1 MVINRFPTSSM
12 RRSILDSRI
21 TTLANGLRVISI
33 NLPHVESASVAA
45 FVNVGSR
52 NETAEE
58 NGISHV
64 LEHMAFKGTTTR
76 SCHDVLSELEQ
87 LGADVN
93 AFTSRDRTAYYV
105 NGLREHI
112 PTLIE
117 LIADVLKNSTFP
129 EDELE
134 RERKAILQEI
144 AGDKDD
150 HQTCAYQLHDRVL
163 YGDQNLGRPIIGT
176 VENVK
181 KFTRDD
187 LIAFMKQYYTGVN
200 MIVGVVGNINHDD
213 VLDLVKAE
221 FETIERGMVNTSP
234 VAVYEGGYQEQEFD
248 IEQSHIILSFPAVN
262 SVDPLHYAEAVASA
276 VLSDGMSSP
285 LFSEVREK
293 RGLVYT
299 ITTFTDM
306 LDDVGTFYL
315 YAGATPENFEE
326 LFPIITD
333 ELLKLTQAVNPKDLE
348 RAKNQLRVRL
358 TRRQERGFGLLSNSI
373 ENLFTYGYV
382 PSLNETLD
390 KIAAVNAEDVMSA
403 FKRWLA
409 SKPSL
414 TISGPG
420 ADGTIYDD
428 ILRKFGQPTLGSLT
442 RLTNQ
447 LLKDPEIKAGYDAQ
461 EIIEAARY
469 GDQTA

>member
-1 MVINRFPTSSM
+1 MIVFYTVIK
-12 RRSILDSRI
+12 ILVVR
-21 TTLANGLRVISI
+21 LLV
-33 NLPHVESASVAA
+33 
-45 FVNVGSR
+45 
-52 NETAEE
+52 
-58 NGISHV
+58 
-64 LEHMAFKGTTTR
+64 
-76 SCHDVLSELEQ
+76 
-87 LGADVN
+87 
-93 AFTSRDRTAYYV
+93 
-105 NGLREHI
+105 
-112 PTLIE
+112 
-117 LIADVLKNSTFP
+117 
-129 EDELE
+129 
-134 RERKAILQEI
+134 
-144 AGDKDD
+144 
-150 HQTCAYQLHDRVL
+150 
-163 YGDQNLGRPIIGT
+163 
-176 VENVK
+176 
-181 KFTRDD
+181 FTRDD

-213 VLDLVKAE
+213 ILDLVKAE

-248 IEQSHIILSFPAVN
+248 IEQSHIILSFPAIN

>member
-1 MVINRFPTSSM
+1 MAINHFPPSSI

-21 TTLANGLRVISI
+21 TTLDNGLRVISI
-33 NLPHVESASVAA
+33 NLPHIESASVAA

-52 NETAEE
+52 NESAEE
-58 NGISHV
+58 SGISHV
-64 LEHMAFKGTTTR
+64 LEHMGFKGTTTR
-76 SCHDVLSELEQ
+76 SCHELLSELEQ

-134 RERKAILQEI
+134 LERKAILQEI
-144 AGDKDD
+144 AGDNDD
-150 HQTCAYQLHDRVL
+150 HQGSAYQLHDRVL
-163 YGDQNLGRPIIGT
+163 YGDQHLGRPIIGT
-176 VENVK
+176 SENVSR
-181 KFTRDD
+181 FTRDD
-187 LIAFMKQYYTGVN
+187 LISFMKKHYTGEN
-200 MIVGVVGNINHDD
+200 LIVGVVGNINHDD
-213 VLDLVKAE
+213 VLALVTAE
-221 FETIERGMVNTSP
+221 FETIERGAVNTSP
-234 VAVYEGGYQEQEFD
+234 VPVYEGGYAEQEFD

-262 SVDPLHYAEAVASA
+262 SIDPLHYAEAVASA

-299 ITTFTDM
+299 ITSFTDM

-315 YAGATPENFEE
+315 YAGATPENFDE
-326 LFPIITD
+326 LFPVVTA
-333 ELLKLTQAVNPKDLE
+333 ELLKLTETVNPKDLE

-358 TRRQERGFGLLSNSI
+358 TRRQERSFGLLSSSI
-373 ENLFTYGYV
+373 ENLFTYGRL
-382 PSLNETLD
+382 PSLTETLD
-390 KIAAVNAEDVMSA
+390 KIAAVTEEDVKAA
-403 FKRWLA
+403 FKRWLS

-428 ILRKFGQPTLGSLT
+428 ILRQFGQPTLSSLT